1 MPHRDQVCCRGC
13 DFFCSL
19 LVELESTERRECSR
33 LCTFLETILTM
44 VWYPS
49 CVATLS
55 RYTKVRRRRRVSNF
69 FSPLRVVSFAVLRPL
84 PLQSSA
90 PSPRHRSP
98 LASASPSGFSEGSVA
113 ISFGCILVPWVTN
126 RFPAR
131 PFSRA
136 RYGMTRIRRGVRPAY
151 RAPVRRDGARRDW
164 AAVHHYTPLLPWVAV
179 RAGSFRAGAGPSAAG
194 AVCLL
199 VGLFILGCG
208 FKLSLVCLGPGV
220 GMGRLSRRCKV
231 DLRSRR
237 ETQSG
242 PRAGVG
248 GLCRTPSRR
257 PLTSRLTTT
266 AGSSSTAG
274 DLPNPH
280 SPPPAAGACPLH
292 DCHLPRAHPMPN
304 SPRSTGA
311 AGLPTT

>member
-1 MPHRDQVCCRGC
+1 MYVHTPVFIITAEGPYRCPLPRNPAYRPFSSPPLSPAIGVDVAGSVMPHRDQVCCRGC

-19 LVELESTERRECSR
+19 LVELESTERREYSR

-84 PLQSSA
+84 PPRSSA
-90 PSPRHRSP
+90 PSPRHGSP
-98 LASASPSGFSEGSVA
+98 LASASPSGISEGSVA
-113 ISFGCILVPWVTN
+113 ISFGCILVPWATN

-164 AAVHHYTPLLPWVAV
+164 AAVHHYTPLLLWVAPAIGPV
-179 RAGSFRAGAGPSAAG
+179 RAGSDRPSAAG
-194 AVCLL
+194 AVVSLL
-199 VGLFILGCG
+199 VFPCLAVVSNCLWFV
-208 FKLSLVCLGPGV
+208 LVLV
-220 GMGRLSRRCKV
+220 
-231 DLRSRR
+231 
-237 ETQSG
+237 
-242 PRAGVG
+242 
-248 GLCRTPSRR
+248 
-257 PLTSRLTTT
+257 
-266 AGSSSTAG
+266 
-274 DLPNPH
+274 
-280 SPPPAAGACPLH
+280 
-292 DCHLPRAHPMPN
+292 
-304 SPRSTGA
+304 
-311 AGLPTT
+311 